1 MKAKKLFIIISI
13 LGLLLVLALVKD
25 QAGKRQSIETQKETP
40 LFSLTN
46 QISPSFVSKI
56 IIYKGNA
63 PQHRLILAKDES
75 ENWVIENKFRVKARK
90 PAIDNIFKEF
100 SGLEGEL
107 RSQSKAV
114 YPDFEIEDNQS
125 AHLILE
131 SGAGKATNH
140 FIISFKKPSWDSN
153 FIRMDDSEK
162 IFLINKN
169 LLGYLNLYSKD
180 TAIENNLF
188 NNFTDYKIYSFKPE
202 EIAKI
207 ELTQGTKKPL
217 ILVKDKEKNTWQ
229 IEGEKMEIDT
239 AKVDEFIR
247 NAANI
252 YASDI
257 LDPAG
262 KDYGFD
268 KPTLRI
274 TLINYEDAGTSEI
287 SADIEIGNFI
297 EKEKAYHLKDPSSNQ
312 TFKIPEPQI
321 KNLQKDRSFF
331 VKAKK

>member
-40 LFSLTN
+40 LFSLTS

-63 PQHRLILAKDES
+63 PENKLTLTKDEN
-75 ENWVIENKFRVKARK
+75 ENWVIENKFGVKARK

-131 SGAGKATNH
+131 SGAGKAIHH
-140 FIISFKKPSWDSN
+140 FIISFKRPSWESN

-162 IFLINKN
+162 VVLINKN
-169 LLGYLNLYSKD
+169 LLGYINLYSKD
-180 TAIENNLF
+180 TAIDNNFF
-188 NNFTDYKIYSFKPE
+188 NNFADYKIYSFKPE
-202 EIAKI
+202 EIIKI
-207 ELTQGTKKPL
+207 ELTPGTKKPL
-217 ILVKDKEKNTWQ
+217 TLVKDKEKNTWQ
-229 IEGEKMEIDT
+229 IDGEKTEIDT

-247 NAANI
+247 NIANI

-268 KPTLRI
+268 KPILRI
-274 TLINYEDAGTSEI
+274 TLINYEDAGSAKI

-321 KNLQKDRSFF
+321 KNLQKDKSFF